1 MATRAATKTATRTS
15 AKTTAKTRAKADTK
29 ADIKTGTNAGAKTGP
44 KPQPKTAAKAASKTP
59 AKSPA
64 ASTPQPHST
73 NAGAATKAPAVSL
86 VKEVPAASVGTELK
100 KKELL
105 DLVVARSDVKKKFA
119 KPVVEA
125 MLDILGGAIAEERA
139 LNLQPMGRVMPKRTK
154 DAGKNRVVIARIRQ
168 SKERVEEA
176 AATGAKHQAVAKA
189 AE

>member
-1 MATRAATKTATRTS
+1 MPTKSAPKTTKASSAKTGSARKTTTAR
-15 AKTTAKTRAKADTK
+15 KTTAKTAPKTTPTK
-29 ADIKTGTNAGAKTGP
+29 VAPSAKTP
-44 KPQPKTAAKAASKTP
+44 PV
-59 AKSPA
+59 
-64 ASTPQPHST
+64 
-73 NAGAATKAPAVSL
+73 AV
-86 VKEVPAASVGTELK
+86 VKEVQTPAGASVLK
-100 KKELL
+100 KSELL
-105 DLVVARSDVKKKFA
+105 DKVVQRSQIKKKFA